1 MSESAPL
8 TLLYDGDCPVCKNF
22 VRRMRL
28 KQDFGDLRLLDA
40 RQPSAERTRVEDMG
54 LDLNKGF
61 VLFVGDEVYFA
72 DRAIQT
78 LALMSSRSGLFNRL
92 NYHVFRHAG
101 LSRVLYPI
109 LATGRLILLR
119 LLGRSLID

>member
-1 MSESAPL
+1 MSEAAPL

-22 VRRMRL
+22 VRHMRL
-28 KQDFGDLRLLDA
+28 KQDIGDLRLLDA
-40 RQPSAERTRVEDMG
+40 RQPSDERSRVEVMG

-61 VLFVGDEVYFA
+61 VLFVGEEVYYA
-72 DRAIQT
+72 DRAMQT

-92 NYHVFRHAG
+92 TYHIFRHVG
-101 LSRVLYPI
+101 LSRVLYPM

-119 LLGRSLID
+119 LLGRGLIE